1 MKEDVT
7 ATKVA
12 TNYDFTV
19 DYEYSWE
26 LNQLDGLLMAGSPA
40 LPPPLDE
47 VPVLLEL
54 ILMASKDTS
63 PPTFESKSELANYFI
78 SKVLGD
84 ATFRQK
90 VITVAQDKFQTSL
103 DDVLLKEAF
112 AVPKMIFATWKVGNW
127 VANNLLAPTG
137 GTIQI
142 TVTDPPQEYLVFGE
156 DVSGQLFFGTSSTA
170 SSTMGEGAIDI
181 TINKK
186 GSGEYK
192 AAYEIDTKYTSL
204 DSSAFDVISMVT
216 VSQIGTRDSSL
227 MNGSVTISIYPK
239 GSIEELITSLALY
252 PDFTE
257 SLLEPYFLRLERF
270 ESQLVD
276 DHYELRG
283 AGVLRIGEYDDEVNN
298 TLIIS
303 KEKVYADFLQTGRY
317 VEVNDSVVTM
327 DIHFGPRFD
336 IPLSKTQL
344 NISLPYTIESVD
356 PEPISSDP
364 TLHWEQAPSHLV
376 IQGKREGKGML
387 YLFVILA
394 LLVIGFFIVRKRGV
408 LVNCALSLKSTGSR
422 RSRL

>member
-1 MKEDVT
+1 
-7 ATKVA
+7 
-12 TNYDFTV
+12 
-19 DYEYSWE
+19 
-26 LNQLDGLLMAGSPA
+26 LDGLLMAGSPA
-40 LPPPLDE
+40 LPPPLDD

-54 ILMASKDTS
+54 ILMASKDTA
-63 PPTFESKSELANYFI
+63 PPTFESKSDFVNYFI

-84 ATFRQK
+84 ETFRKK
-90 VITVAQDKFQTSL
+90 VITVARDKFQASL

-142 TVTDPPQEYLVFGE
+142 TVTDPPQEYVVFGE
-156 DVSGQLFFGTSSTA
+156 NVHGQLFFGTSSTDT
-170 SSTMGEGAIDI
+170 STMGEGTIDI

-204 DSSAFDVISMVT
+204 DSSAFDVISMMT
-216 VSQIGTRDSSL
+216 ISQIGTRDSSL
-227 MNGSVTISIYPK
+227 MNGSVTLSIYPED
-239 GSIEELITSLALY
+239 SMEELITSLALY
-252 PDFTE
+252 PGFTE
-257 SLLEPYFLRLERF
+257 SLLEPYFLQLESF

-283 AGVLRIGEYDDEVNN
+283 SGVLRIGEYDDEVNN

-317 VEVNDSVVTM
+317 VEVNDSLVNM
-327 DIHFGPRFD
+327 DIHFGPRFN

-344 NISLPYTIESVD
+344 NISLPYKIESVG
-356 PEPISSDP
+356 PESISIDP
-364 TLHWEQAPSHLV
+364 TLHWEQTPSHV
-376 IQGKREGKGML
+376 IIQGKREGRGML
-387 YLFVILA
+387 YLIVFLA
-394 LLVIGFFIVRKRGV
+394 LLIIGYFIFRKKGV
-408 LVNCALSLKSTGSR
+408 LVNCALGIKSKGSL
-422 RSRL
+422 RSKL